1 MGVHVVN
8 PPTEDYTVGYTA
20 LLSCSDYMHYYGGA
34 SQVVCQSAGLG
45 PGSPGMLPHTLY
57 QGGEGSTSKI
67 GTNRRALNLVDENFF
82 VLQLDLL

>member
-34 SQVVCQSAGLG
+34 SQVVCQSAGWDQDPLG
-45 PGSPGMLPHTLY
+45 CYPTPCIKGVKGAPP
-57 QGGEGSTSKI
+57 K
-67 GTNRRALNLVDENFF
+67 
-82 VLQLDLL
+82 